1 MRAARESLEFR
12 VGKKPTLP
20 FSGVSVGLQGFHVCF
35 TALTSS
41 SVVTDYYGGRGQK
54 SLQWQGISHRSL
66 RLRPCHLATGF
77 SAQKPETIVDI
88 SSPEACGETLRSL

>member
-41 SVVTDYYGGRGQK
+41 SVVTDYY
-54 SLQWQGISHRSL
+54 STEVLQGYSNV
-66 RLRPCHLATGF
+66 F
-77 SAQKPETIVDI
+77 
-88 SSPEACGETLRSL
+88 